1 MKLKNLGEF
10 GLIERIKK
18 SFKPSPRV
26 YVGIGDDSAVI
37 KFSGNKYHLI
47 STDTLVENIHFKRK
61 YSTFYELGWKI
72 LAVGISDI
80 SAMGG
85 TPTDVLITLGLPA
98 DLSVKAVDDIYRGIK
113 SVARKFNIGVIGGD
127 TVSSKDIF
135 LTVTALGLVGKKEL
149 LLRSKARVGDAILVT
164 GELGGSGAG
173 LAILESEPANKL
185 RGSDGNRDVQPQV
198 SIKNVVRRH
207 LMPIPRV
214 LEGEIIGKL
223 GGATSMIDLSDGLA
237 AACFEI
243 AKRSNV
249 GIRIW
254 KDSLPIGEET
264 KSASL
269 VLKRSPFD
277 LGLYGGEDY
286 ELLFTVPRSEAVSFV
301 EKFKKR
307 SKTLIS
313 IIGEVVGRG
322 RGIKIVDLKGKVH
335 PFRGKGYEHFKE

>member
-37 KFSGNKYHLI
+37 KLSGNKCLLI
-47 STDTLVENIHFKRK
+47 STDTLVENIHFKLK
-61 YSTFYELGWKI
+61 YSTFYQLGWKL
-72 LAVGISDI
+72 LAGGISDI

-98 DLSVKAVDDIYRGIK
+98 DLPVKAVDDIYRGIK

-135 LTVTALGLVGKKEL
+135 LTVTALGIINKKEL

-164 GELGGSGAG
+164 GELGASGAG
-173 LAILESEPANKL
+173 LKILKSRESPVASRELKW
-185 RGSDGNRDVQPQV
+185 V
-198 SIKNVVRRH
+198 IKKH
-207 LMPIPRV
+207 LMPDPRV
-214 LEGEIIGKL
+214 VEGKIIGKL
-223 GGATSMIDLSDGLA
+223 GKATSMIDFSDGLA
-237 AACFEI
+237 AGCFEI

-254 KDSLPIGEET
+254 KNSLPIGEGT
-264 KSASL
+264 KSASE
-269 VLKRSPFD
+269 VLKISPFD
-277 LGLYGGEDY
+277 LALYGGEDY
-286 ELLFTVPRSEAVSFV
+286 ELMFTVPRSEAVSFV
-301 EKFKKR
+301 ERFKKK
-307 SKTLIS
+307 SKTRIS

>member
-37 KFSGNKYHLI
+37 KLSGNKYLLI

-85 TPTDVLITLGLPA
+85 TPTDVLITLGLSA
-98 DLSVKAVDDIYRGIK
+98 DLPVKAVDDIYRGIK
-113 SVARKFNIGVIGGD
+113 SVAMKFNIGVIGGD

-135 LTVTALGLVGKKEL
+135 LTVTALGIINKKEL
-149 LLRSKARVGDAILVT
+149 LLRSKTRVGDAILVT
-164 GELGGSGAG
+164 GELGASGAG
-173 LAILESEPANKL
+173 LKILKS
-185 RGSDGNRDVQPQV
+185 RGSPVASRELKRV
-198 SIKNVVRRH
+198 IKKH
-207 LMPIPRV
+207 LMPDPRV
-214 LEGEIIGKL
+214 EEGKIIGKL
-223 GGATSMIDLSDGLA
+223 GKATSMIDLSDGLA

-243 AKRSNV
+243 AKRSKV

-254 KDSLPIGEET
+254 KDSLPIGEGT
-264 KSASL
+264 KSASE
-269 VLKRSPFD
+269 VLKISPFD
-277 LGLYGGEDY
+277 LALYGGEDY
-286 ELLFTVPRSEAVSFV
+286 ELMFTVPRSEAVSFV
-301 EKFKKR
+301 ERFKKR
-307 SKTLIS
+307 SKTRIS

-322 RGIKIVDLKGKVH
+322 RGIKIVDMEGKVH
-335 PFRGKGYEHFKE
+335 PFRGKGYEHFKG